1 MTTAARPPHRPL
13 GATGPAVFPL
23 ALGCMGMS
31 DLYGPADR
39 MESLATIH
47 AALDAGITLL
57 DTGDYYGMGHNELL
71 LGEALRGRARELV
84 ILSVKFGALRDPA
97 GGWIGVDAR
106 PAAVKNF
113 LAYTLRRL
121 GTDYVDIYRPGRVDP
136 NVPIEETV
144 GAVAEMVKAG
154 HVRHVGLSEAGVE
167 TMRRAHAVH
176 PVCDLQ
182 IEYSLLSRGIEKGIL
197 PAARELGVG
206 ITAYGALSRGLLA
219 GSKPAAAGDFR
230 THLPRFGGE
239 NRDRNRQLVEALG
252 RLATEMNV
260 RPAQLAIAWVLAKG
274 TNIVPVIGAR
284 TRTQLA
290 ESLGALTVEL
300 SPADVARIE
309 KAVPAADVA
318 GTRYDE
324 RQMRILDSERG

>member
-1 MTTAARPPHRPL
+1 MTTAARPPLRPL
-13 GATGPAVFPL
+13 GSTGPAVFPL

-31 DLYGPADR
+31 GLYGPADR
-39 MESLATIH
+39 SESLATLN

-57 DTGDYYGMGHNELL
+57 DTGDYYGMGDNELL
-71 LGEALRGRARELV
+71 LGEALRGWARERV
-84 ILSVKFGALRDPA
+84 VLSVKFGALRDPA
-97 GGWIGVDAR
+97 GGWTGVDAR

-144 GAVAEMVKAG
+144 GAIAEMVKAG
-154 HVRHVGLSEAGVE
+154 HVRHIGLSEAGVA
-167 TMRRAHAVH
+167 TMRRAYAVH

-182 IEYSLLSRGIEKGIL
+182 IEYSLLSRGIENGIL
-197 PAARELGVG
+197 PAARQLGIG
-206 ITAYGALSRGLLA
+206 ITIYGALSRGLLA

-230 THLPRFGGE
+230 AHLPRFSGE
-239 NRDRNRQLVEALG
+239 NRDRNQRLVEALG

-260 RPAQLAIAWVLAKG
+260 RPAQLAIVWVLAKG
-274 TNIVPVIGAR
+274 TDIVPVVGAR
-284 TRTQLA
+284 TRAQLA
-290 ESLGALTVEL
+290 ESLGALAVQL
-300 SPADVARIE
+300 SPTDLARLE
-309 KAVPAADVA
+309 EAVPASAVA

-324 RQMRILDSERG
+324 RQMRILDSERR